1 MSQVYQPLHHK
12 YRPERFDDLVGQAA
26 IAATLKQALNTN
38 RIATAYLFSG
48 PRGTGKTSSARIL
61 ARSLNCLSTDQPTPN
76 PCGTCDLCKSIA
88 LGTSLDV
95 IEIDAA
101 SNTGVDNIRELIERS
116 RFAPVQARWKVYVID
131 ECHMLSTAAFN
142 ALLKTLEE
150 PPPKVVFILATT
162 DPQRVLP
169 TIISRCQCF
178 DFRRIPL
185 NELNQHLQM
194 IASREAIDIEQS
206 AIDLVAQKAEGGLR
220 DAESM
225 LDQLSLLPKPIKINA
240 IWDLLGAVPEQ
251 ELLILAKA
259 LGDNDPVQLLEA
271 CRSLFDHGRDPL
283 PILQGITAILRD
295 LVLLNAAPDRPDLA
309 SISKDLHGQ
318 LTELA
323 INLDLKKLLFWQ
335 TKLKGAE
342 NQIRY
347 SFQPRLWLEVLLL
360 GLLGDFPNNP
370 KRVETID
377 IIQKNQI
384 DSIPIKK
391 DNYLQSKEETNQLNN
406 VKNTEQSS
414 QNDSSNNL
422 VENSINK
429 DSQKE
434 FDELWEQILG
444 NLELPSTRM
453 LLSQQAKL
461 TRLTPQKVH
470 VEVAANW
477 VGMVQS
483 RVSLLEEAIN
493 KTFGSPKTLILDNK
507 VESATLD
514 SKKKNANETKIKQP
528 QNIIP
533 EKKVTSAE
541 DRSMI
546 SSISDERIGNKPA
559 TQDMEAKA
567 KKGQSETGIENE
579 AKNLADFF
587 NGKVLDIEI

>member
-1 MSQVYQPLHHK
+1 
-12 YRPERFDDLVGQAA
+12 
-26 IAATLKQALNTN
+26 
-38 RIATAYLFSG
+38 
-48 PRGTGKTSSARIL
+48 
-61 ARSLNCLSTDQPTPN
+61 
-76 PCGTCDLCKSIA
+76 
-88 LGTSLDV
+88 
-95 IEIDAA
+95 
-101 SNTGVDNIRELIERS
+101 
-116 RFAPVQARWKVYVID
+116 
-131 ECHMLSTAAFN
+131 MLSTAAFN

-309 SISKDLHGQ
+309 SISKDLHGE
-318 LTELA
+318 LTALA

-335 TKLKGAE
+335 AKLKGAE

-360 GLLGDFPNNP
+360 GLLGDFPNDP
-370 KRVETID
+370 KRVETIN

-391 DNYLQSKEETNQLNN
+391 DNYLQSKEATNQLNN
-406 VKNTEQSS
+406 VNNTEQSS

-422 VENSINK
+422 IENSSNK

-461 TRLTPQKVH
+461 TRLTSQKVH

-477 VGMVQS
+477 IGMVQS

-514 SKKKNANETKIKQP
+514 SKKNNANETKIKQP

-533 EKKVTSAE
+533 EKKVTSGE
-541 DRSMI
+541 DRSMV
-546 SSISDERIGNKPA
+546 SSISDESIGNKPA